1 MACLIQVRWLA
12 LVPEVEN
19 QVEINTGKEL
29 LGCKRNWGGGE
40 GGTRPDPEV
49 SAIWQK
55 ASLIFFVIWLMRLHE
70 SLFKK
75 EGDGFKAS
83 GGMAVKRVL
92 TD

>member
-1 MACLIQVRWLA
+1 
-12 LVPEVEN
+12 
-19 QVEINTGKEL
+19 
-29 LGCKRNWGGGE
+29 
-40 GGTRPDPEV
+40 
-49 SAIWQK
+49 
-55 ASLIFFVIWLMRLHE
+55 MRLHE